1 MEYYAHIDEE
11 RKQTVK
17 EHLQGTAELAKNFA
31 TKFGNGDWGYCCGM
45 LHDIGK
51 YSKEFQDKIQN
62 GLDVRVDHSTA
73 GAKVG
78 ENISSIISYCIAGHH
93 AGLPDTGR
101 KGLPSSLIDRLEKK
115 ICDYS
120 AYKKEITIPVVKSV
134 PFDIKQVTDFDF
146 SLSVFIRMLYSCLVD
161 ADFLNTEDFMKNGK
175 VNRDPGESVE
185 LLLERLKSDKSKWFD
200 NYDLESIG
208 GRRSEILRECMKKGT
223 LSKGLYQ
230 LTVPTG
236 GGKTI
241 ASLAFALQHAVKNN
255 MKRVI
260 YVIPYTSII
269 EQNAKVFREILG
281 NYNVLENHCN
291 VDYES
296 SEDFIPLHL
305 AAENWDTVIG
315 ELMHKKAHDPYLTEK
330 RKDTIIVRAL
340 PVVSKEMGIT
350 GECDVVE
357 FRRCEDGVRLHGH
370 RGLYSIYP
378 VEYKKGKPKTDEK
391 DQLQLAAQAMCLE
404 EMFST
409 KVKEGALFYGE
420 TKRREIIH
428 ITDELRLEVRDMFQ
442 EMHHYFSRHY
452 TPKVKT
458 SKSCSSCS
466 LKEICLPKLSK
477 TVSVGTYVKRMLQ
490 EEDE

>member
-1 MEYYAHIDEE
+1 MEYSEE
-11 RKQTVK
+11 DYLFISGIQ
-17 EHLQGTAELAKNFA
+17 HF
-31 TKFGNGDWGYCCGM
+31 KFCRRQWA
-45 LHDIGK
+45 LIHV
-51 YSKEFQDKIQN
+51 EQQWE
-62 GLDVRVDHSTA
+62 
-73 GAKVG
+73 
-78 ENISSIISYCIAGHH
+78 ENVH
-93 AGLPDTGR
+93 
-101 KGLPSSLIDRLEKK
+101 
-115 ICDYS
+115 
-120 AYKKEITIPVVKSV
+120 
-134 PFDIKQVTDFDF
+134 
-146 SLSVFIRMLYSCLVD
+146 
-161 ADFLNTEDFMKNGK
+161 
-175 VNRDPGESVE
+175 
-185 LLLERLKSDKSKWFD
+185 
-200 NYDLESIG
+200 
-208 GRRSEILRECMKKGT
+208 
-223 LSKGLYQ
+223 
-230 LTVPTG
+230 
-236 GGKTI
+236 
-241 ASLAFALQHAVKNN
+241 
-255 MKRVI
+255 
-260 YVIPYTSII
+260 
-269 EQNAKVFREILG
+269 
-281 NYNVLENHCN
+281 
-291 VDYES
+291 
-296 SEDFIPLHL
+296 
-305 AAENWDTVIG
+305 TVIG

-409 KVKEGALFYGE
+409 KIKEGALFYGE

-428 ITDELRLEVRDMFQ
+428 ITDELRIEVRDMFQ

-477 TVSVGTYVKRMLQ
+477 TVSVGSYMKRMLQ

>member
-1 MEYYAHIDEE
+1 MEYSEE
-11 RKQTVK
+11 DYLFISGIQ
-17 EHLQGTAELAKNFA
+17 HF
-31 TKFGNGDWGYCCGM
+31 KFCRRQWA
-45 LHDIGK
+45 LIHV
-51 YSKEFQDKIQN
+51 EQQWE
-62 GLDVRVDHSTA
+62 
-73 GAKVG
+73 
-78 ENISSIISYCIAGHH
+78 ENVH
-93 AGLPDTGR
+93 
-101 KGLPSSLIDRLEKK
+101 
-115 ICDYS
+115 
-120 AYKKEITIPVVKSV
+120 
-134 PFDIKQVTDFDF
+134 
-146 SLSVFIRMLYSCLVD
+146 
-161 ADFLNTEDFMKNGK
+161 
-175 VNRDPGESVE
+175 
-185 LLLERLKSDKSKWFD
+185 
-200 NYDLESIG
+200 
-208 GRRSEILRECMKKGT
+208 
-223 LSKGLYQ
+223 
-230 LTVPTG
+230 
-236 GGKTI
+236 
-241 ASLAFALQHAVKNN
+241 
-255 MKRVI
+255 
-260 YVIPYTSII
+260 
-269 EQNAKVFREILG
+269 
-281 NYNVLENHCN
+281 
-291 VDYES
+291 
-296 SEDFIPLHL
+296 
-305 AAENWDTVIG
+305 TVIG

-409 KVKEGALFYGE
+409 KIKEGALFYGE

-428 ITDELRLEVRDMFQ
+428 ITDELRIEVRDMFQ

-477 TVSVGTYVKRMLQ
+477 IVSVGTYMKRMLQ